1 MAAVVLETMRKRAEF
16 LAVRGGSRWSAPA
29 FVLETKERRST
40 PDDLPCPAPG
50 ARFGFTI
57 TKKIGNAVVRNKI
70 RRRLKAAL
78 EPLVDRL
85 AQPSND
91 YVVVARR
98 AAFDIPFATLQKDLE
113 RALQR
118 VHHAGAGHRSKRR
131 T

>member
-1 MAAVVLETMRKRAEF
+1 MIAVVLETMRKRAEF

-29 FVLETKERRST
+29 FVLETKKRKT
-40 PDDLPCPAPG
+40 APDGVSVPG

-78 EPLVDRL
+78 EPLVDSL
-85 AQPSND
+85 AQPAND

-118 VHHAGAGHRSKRR
+118 VHHAGAGQRSGRR